1 MVEYKYV
8 KGKEIETYQ
17 DVLDCKEDGIIL
29 SGGYWESCHYD
40 IDILLRRN
48 ETLTMKRLQQI
59 KDEGYSVYARE
70 KKYRDIV
77 FSKELDSELAD
88 LLSEFAGEYLLTA
101 FSLPDE
107 LMQNTLIKLKEL
119 VGGYR

>member
-1 MVEYKYV
+1 MIEYKYV
-8 KGKEIETYQ
+8 RGKEIETYQ

-29 SGGYWESCHYD
+29 SGGYWENCHYD

-88 LLSEFAGEYLLTA
+88 LLSEFAWEYEDAAL
-101 FSLPDE
+101 SLQDE

-119 VGGYR
+119 VGRV

>member
-29 SGGYWESCHYD
+29 SGGYRGDCHYD
-40 IDILLRRN
+40 IGMLLTQN

-88 LLSEFAGEYLLTA
+88 LLSEFAVEYFTA
-101 FSLPDE
+101 YSLPDE
-107 LMQNTLIKLKEL
+107 LVQNILIKLKEL
-119 VGGYR
+119 VGEIR